1 MKRTFAIVF
10 VSALLLAGCGSSK
23 KQLENGNYDA
33 AISKA
38 VTEIRKN
45 PKSSKDIETL
55 ERAMNVAVDQDNE
68 RIRYLKMEGRANAW
82 DEIYLVYKKM
92 SDRQSM
98 VRTVTPIVYE
108 GRTIEWPYVDYM
120 QEMVEAKKKAAD
132 FYYAHGQELMKN
144 GTKDSY
150 RQAYSEFVR
159 ATEYAGDG
167 YEGID
172 QLLQEARYLG
182 ISRVYVTVKNFS
194 SVNFPDEFESELLA
208 LNLPRL
214 NSEWV
219 EYYTTIPQSDT
230 QFDYL
235 VNVNVRTVGVSPD
248 RQFQRDTLVKRTVE
262 DGFDYVKDERGNVM
276 KDSLGNDIKVKKFK
290 ELQCALIR
298 TFQVKEC
305 IIEGDVEML
314 SLYPEKT
321 IKKEPIGATSNFDH
335 VSARAIGDENA
346 LSDDQKRM
354 LKSEVVEFPTDLDMV
369 IMCTENLKTAIR
381 GFMETNKRYIN

>member
-10 VSALLLAGCGSSK
+10 VSALLMAGCGSAK
-23 KQLENGNYDA
+23 KQLESGNYDA
-33 AISKA
+33 AINKA

-55 ERAMNVAVDQDNE
+55 ERAMDIAIDQDNE

-82 DEIYLVYKKM
+82 DEIYLIYKKM

-98 VRTVTPIVYE
+98 VRTVTPIEYE
-108 GRTIEWPYVDYM
+108 GRTIQWPYVDYM

-132 FYYAHGQELMKN
+132 FYYAHGKELMEN

-150 RQAYSEFVR
+150 RQAYNEFVR
-159 ATEYAGDG
+159 ATEYVGDG
-167 YEGID
+167 YEGVD
-172 QLLQEARYLG
+172 QMMQEARYLG

-194 SVNFPDEFESELLA
+194 SVNFPDEFEAELLA
-208 LNLPRL
+208 LDLPRL

-219 EYYTTIPQSDT
+219 EYYTSIPQNDT

-276 KDSLGNDIKVKKFK
+276 KDSLGNDIKVKKYK

-335 VSARAIGDENA
+335 ISARAIGDENA

-369 IMCTENLKTAIR
+369 IMCTENLKSAIR
-381 GFMETNKRYIN
+381 GFMEMNKRYIN

>member
-10 VSALLLAGCGSSK
+10 VSALLLAGCGSAK
-23 KQLENGNYDA
+23 KQLESGNYDA
-33 AISKA
+33 AINKA
-38 VTEIRKN
+38 VTELRKN
-45 PKSSKDIETL
+45 PRSSKDIETL
-55 ERAMNVAVDQDNE
+55 ERAMDIALEQDNE
-68 RIRYLKMEGRANAW
+68 RIRFLKVEGRANAW
-82 DEIYLVYKKM
+82 DEIYLIYKKM

-98 VRTVTPIVYE
+98 VRTVTPIEYE
-108 GRTIEWPYVDYM
+108 GRTIQWPYVDYM

-132 FYYAHGQELMKN
+132 FYYAHGRELMEN

-150 RQAYSEFVR
+150 RQAYNEFVR
-159 ATEYAGDG
+159 ATEYVGDG

-172 QLLQEARYLG
+172 QMMQEARYLG
-182 ISRVYVTVKNFS
+182 ISRVYVTVKNYS
-194 SVNFPDEFESELLA
+194 SVNFPEDFVQNLLA
-208 LNLPRL
+208 LDLPRL

-219 EYYTTIPQSDT
+219 EYYTTIPENDT

-235 VNVNVRTVGVSPD
+235 VNVNMRTVGVSPD

-276 KDSLGNDIKVKKFK
+276 KDSLGNDIKVKKYK

-298 TFQVKEC
+298 TFQIKEC
-305 IIEGDVEML
+305 VMEGDVEML

-321 IKKEPIGATSNFDH
+321 IKKEPIGATSNFEH

-354 LKSEVVEFPTDLDMV
+354 LKSEVIEFPTDLDMV
-369 IMCTENLKTAIR
+369 LMCTENLKTAIR
-381 GFMETNKRYIN
+381 GFMETNKRFIN

>member
-1 MKRTFAIVF
+1 M
-10 VSALLLAGCGSSK
+10 VSALLLAGCGSAK
-23 KQLENGNYDA
+23 KQLESGNYDA
-33 AISKA
+33 AINKA
-38 VTEIRKN
+38 VTELRKN
-45 PKSSKDIETL
+45 SRSSKDIEAL
-55 ERAMNVAVDQDNE
+55 ERAMDIALEQDNE
-68 RIRYLKMEGRANAW
+68 RIRFLKMEGRANAW
-82 DEIYLVYKKM
+82 DEIYLIYKKM

-98 VRTVTPIVYE
+98 VRTVTPIEYE

-120 QEMVEAKKKAAD
+120 QEMVAAKKKAAD
-132 FYYAHGQELMKN
+132 FYYAHGQELMEN

-150 RQAYSEFVR
+150 RQAYNEFVR
-159 ATEYAGDG
+159 ATEYVGDG

-172 QLLQEARYLG
+172 QLMQEARYLG
-182 ISRVYVTVKNFS
+182 ISRVYVTVKNYS
-194 SVNFPDEFESELLA
+194 TVNFPEDFVQELLA
-208 LNLPRL
+208 LDLPRL

-219 EYYTTIPQSDT
+219 EYYTTIPQNDT

-235 VNVNVRTVGVSPD
+235 VNVNMRNVGVSPD

-262 DGFDYVKDERGNVM
+262 DGFEYVMDERGNVK
-276 KDSLGNDIKVKKFK
+276 KDSLGNDIKVKKYK

-305 IIEGDVEML
+305 LIDGDVEML
-314 SLYPEKT
+314 ALYPEKT
-321 IKKEPIGATSNFDH
+321 IKKEPIGATSNFNH

-381 GFMETNKRYIN
+381 GFMEMNKRYIN

>member
-1 MKRTFAIVF
+1 M
-10 VSALLLAGCGSSK
+10 AGCGSAK
-23 KQLENGNYDA
+23 KQLESGNYDA
-33 AISKA
+33 AINKA
-38 VTEIRKN
+38 VTELRKN

-55 ERAMNVAVDQDNE
+55 ERAMDIALERDNE
-68 RIRYLKMEGRANAW
+68 RIRFLKVEGRANAW
-82 DEIYLVYKKM
+82 DEIYLIYKKM

-98 VRTVTPIVYE
+98 VRTVTPIEYE
-108 GRTIEWPYVDYM
+108 GRTIQWPYVDYM

-132 FYYAHGQELMKN
+132 FYYAHGRELMEN

-150 RQAYSEFVR
+150 RQAYNEFVR
-159 ATEYAGDG
+159 ATEYVGDG

-172 QLLQEARYLG
+172 QMMQEARYLG
-182 ISRVYVTVKNFS
+182 ISRVYVTVKNYS
-194 SVNFPDEFESELLA
+194 SVNFPEDFVQNLLA
-208 LNLPRL
+208 LDLPRL

-219 EYYTTIPQSDT
+219 EYYTTIPQNDT

-235 VNVNVRTVGVSPD
+235 VNVNMRTVGVSPD

-276 KDSLGNDIKVKKFK
+276 KDSLGNDIKVKKYK

-298 TFQVKEC
+298 TFQIKEC
-305 IIEGDVEML
+305 VMEGDVEML

-321 IKKEPIGATSNFDH
+321 IKKEPIGATSNFEH

-354 LKSEVVEFPTDLDMV
+354 LKSEVIEFPTDLDMV
-369 IMCTENLKTAIR
+369 LMCTENLKTAIR
-381 GFMETNKRYIN
+381 GFMETNKRFIN

>member
-10 VSALLLAGCGSSK
+10 VSALLLAGCGSAK
-23 KQLENGNYDA
+23 KQLESGNYDA
-33 AISKA
+33 AINKA
-38 VTEIRKN
+38 VTELRKN
-45 PKSSKDIETL
+45 PRSSKDIETL
-55 ERAMNVAVDQDNE
+55 ERAMDIALEQDNE
-68 RIRYLKMEGRANAW
+68 RIRFLKVEGRANAW
-82 DEIYLVYKKM
+82 DDIYLIYKKM

-98 VRTVTPIVYE
+98 VRTVTPIEYE
-108 GRTIEWPYVDYM
+108 GRTIQWPYVDYM

-132 FYYAHGQELMKN
+132 FYYAHGRELMEN

-150 RQAYSEFVR
+150 RQAYNEFVR
-159 ATEYAGDG
+159 ATEYVGDG

-172 QLLQEARYLG
+172 QMMQEARYLG
-182 ISRVYVTVKNFS
+182 ISRVYVTVKNYS
-194 SVNFPDEFESELLA
+194 SVNFPEDFVQDLLA
-208 LNLPRL
+208 LDLPRL

-219 EYYTTIPQSDT
+219 EYYTTIPQNDT

-235 VNVNVRTVGVSPD
+235 VNVNMRTVGVSPD

-276 KDSLGNDIKVKKFK
+276 KDSLGNDIKVKKYK

-298 TFQVKEC
+298 TFQIKEC
-305 IIEGDVEML
+305 IMEGDVEML

-321 IKKEPIGATSNFDH
+321 IKKEPIGATSNFEH

-354 LKSEVVEFPTDLDMV
+354 LKSEVIEFPTDLDMV
-369 IMCTENLKTAIR
+369 LMCTENLKTAIR
-381 GFMETNKRYIN
+381 GFMEMNKRYIN

>member
-10 VSALLLAGCGSSK
+10 VSALLLAGCGSAK
-23 KQLENGNYDA
+23 KQLESGNYDA
-33 AISKA
+33 AINKA
-38 VTEIRKN
+38 VTELRKN
-45 PKSSKDIETL
+45 PRSSKDIETL
-55 ERAMNVAVDQDNE
+55 ERAMDIAIDQDNE

-82 DEIYLVYKKM
+82 DEIYLIYKKM

-98 VRTVTPIVYE
+98 VRTVTPIEYE
-108 GRTIEWPYVDYM
+108 GRTIQWPYVDYM

-132 FYYAHGQELMKN
+132 FYYAHGKELMEN

-150 RQAYSEFVR
+150 RQAYNEFVR
-159 ATEYAGDG
+159 ATEYVGDG

-172 QLLQEARYLG
+172 QMMQEARYLG

-194 SVNFPDEFESELLA
+194 SVNFPDEFEAELLA
-208 LNLPRL
+208 LDLPRL

-219 EYYTTIPQSDT
+219 EYYTSIPQNDT

-276 KDSLGNDIKVKKFK
+276 KDSLGNDIKVKKYK

-335 VSARAIGDENA
+335 ISARAIGDENA

-369 IMCTENLKTAIR
+369 IMCTENLKSAIR
-381 GFMETNKRYIN
+381 GFMEMNKRYIN

>member
-10 VSALLLAGCGSSK
+10 VSALLMAGCGSSK
-23 KQLENGNYDA
+23 KQLESGNYDA
-33 AISKA
+33 AINKA

-45 PKSSKDIETL
+45 SKSSKDIETL
-55 ERAMNVAVDQDNE
+55 ERAMDIAIEQDNE

-82 DEIYLVYKKM
+82 DEIYLIYKKM

-98 VRTVTPIVYE
+98 VRTVTPIEYE
-108 GRTIEWPYVDYM
+108 GRTIQWPYVDYM

-132 FYYAHGQELMKN
+132 FYYAHGTELMEN

-150 RQAYSEFVR
+150 RQAYNEFVR
-159 ATEYAGDG
+159 ATEYVGDG

-172 QLLQEARYLG
+172 QMMQEARYLG

-194 SVNFPDEFESELLA
+194 SVNFPDEFEAELLA
-208 LNLPRL
+208 LDLPRL

-219 EYYTTIPQSDT
+219 EYYTSIPQNDT

-262 DGFDYVKDERGNVM
+262 DGFDYVKDERGNVR
-276 KDSLGNDIKVKKFK
+276 KDSLGNDIKVKKYK

-335 VSARAIGDENA
+335 ISARAIGDENA

-381 GFMETNKRYIN
+381 GFMEMNKRYIN

>member
-10 VSALLLAGCGSSK
+10 VSALLLAGCGSAK
-23 KQLENGNYDA
+23 KQLESGNYDA
-33 AISKA
+33 AINKA
-38 VTEIRKN
+38 VTELRKN

-55 ERAMNVAVDQDNE
+55 ERAMDIALEQDNE
-68 RIRYLKMEGRANAW
+68 RIRFLKVEGRANAW
-82 DEIYLVYKKM
+82 DDIYLIYKKM

-98 VRTVTPIVYE
+98 VRTVTPIEYE
-108 GRTIEWPYVDYM
+108 GRTIQWPYVDYM

-132 FYYAHGQELMKN
+132 FYYAHGRELMEN

-150 RQAYSEFVR
+150 RQAYNEFVR
-159 ATEYAGDG
+159 ATEYVGDG

-172 QLLQEARYLG
+172 QMMQEARYLG
-182 ISRVYVTVKNFS
+182 ISRVYVTVKNYS
-194 SVNFPDEFESELLA
+194 SVNFPEDFVQDLLA
-208 LNLPRL
+208 LDLPRL

-219 EYYTTIPQSDT
+219 EYYTTIPQNDT

-235 VNVNVRTVGVSPD
+235 VNVNMRTVGVSPD

-276 KDSLGNDIKVKKFK
+276 KDSLGNDIKVKKYK

-298 TFQVKEC
+298 TFQIKEC
-305 IIEGDVEML
+305 IMEGDVEML

-321 IKKEPIGATSNFDH
+321 IKKEPIGATSNFEH

-354 LKSEVVEFPTDLDMV
+354 LKSEVIEFPTDLDMV
-369 IMCTENLKTAIR
+369 LMCTENLKTAIR
-381 GFMETNKRYIN
+381 GFMETNKRFIN